1 MRIEALSVKAV
12 TVAIFLM
19 IGLVAIILSLAA
31 GSYFRQ
37 AALDAQMNSL
47 SRVIEVASQENL
59 KEVRNL
65 TFDLGMKLG
74 HSKTL
79 VQALRLAQRT
89 GDQRKL
95 VELLDDPFIN
105 GFVGFAKIDLKKLR
119 VFDLDLQPIGES
131 SAGMENLDQ
140 QLAES
145 LAGVVSKRKET
156 DRLKA
161 VDALWL
167 SKQGPLYSTLVPLG
181 GLRPVGYLELIIDP
195 AFNLPNIGE
204 ITKTPVSVFSM
215 TGQALN
221 DSAQD
226 STTGYL
232 PVEFTLYSSEGEP
245 AFRIIGYEDV
255 DKLNLAMK
263 QTQLVTTLGFLALTL
278 VTLLFALWL
287 FNRFLFVPV
296 SRMAR
301 DMKQMAQGKLDL
313 QVNKKGLKE
322 FSMLA
327 SSFDSM
333 ANQVRSRTSDL
344 ERLLD
349 LDDSAI
355 LCFGKDNEAVYLND
369 GAVALFGYLKPELAD
384 LDSTDL
390 FEEDVAWL
398 IEHQNQ
404 SDGQLRHK
412 PLQKRLRCTRKDG
425 QVSECD
431 AVINPLDEGSGGQG
445 YAIVLN
451 PMADKEHKDS
461 AVQFADT
468 IEKNEQRM
476 HAVEQSLNSILEI
489 ARNNPGLISGVGM
502 LEQSA
507 EPGSDQEDKKK
518 RLREHVVDVMRSA
531 LACWE
536 HDLGRTKLD
545 LAEDSRI
552 WPVYIDKSTPTT
564 RTLDKYLHTDS
575 CPKNPRSQRV
585 IDTAEFVLKRLDGKT
600 TPGTEQL
607 RTTLAALR
615 LLLSGMKSSGN

>member
-12 TVAIFLM
+12 TVTIFLM
-19 IGLVAIILSLAA
+19 IGLVAIVLSLAA

-59 KEVRNL
+59 KDVRNL

-74 HSKTL
+74 HSKAL
-79 VQALRLAQRT
+79 VQALRLAERT
-89 GDQRKL
+89 GDQRDL

-119 VFDLDLQPIGES
+119 VFGLDLQPIGES

-195 AFNLPNIGE
+195 AFNLPNISE
-204 ITKTPVSVFSM
+204 ITKTPVSIYSM

-221 DSAQD
+221 NSAQD
-226 STTGYL
+226 SATGYL
-232 PVEFTLYSSEGEP
+232 PVEFTLYTSDGEP
-245 AFRIIGYEDV
+245 AFRIVGYEDV

-313 QVNKKGLKE
+313 QVDKKGLKE

-327 SSFDSM
+327 GSFDSM
-333 ANQVRSRTSDL
+333 ANQVRSRTGDL
-344 ERLLD
+344 ERMLD

-355 LCFGKDNEAVYLND
+355 LCFGKDN
-369 GAVALFGYLKPELAD
+369 
-384 LDSTDL
+384 
-390 FEEDVAWL
+390 
-398 IEHQNQ
+398 
-404 SDGQLRHK
+404 
-412 PLQKRLRCTRKDG
+412 
-425 QVSECD
+425 
-431 AVINPLDEGSGGQG
+431 
-445 YAIVLN
+445 
-451 PMADKEHKDS
+451 
-461 AVQFADT
+461 
-468 IEKNEQRM
+468 
-476 HAVEQSLNSILEI
+476 
-489 ARNNPGLISGVGM
+489 
-502 LEQSA
+502 
-507 EPGSDQEDKKK
+507 
-518 RLREHVVDVMRSA
+518 
-531 LACWE
+531 
-536 HDLGRTKLD
+536 
-545 LAEDSRI
+545 
-552 WPVYIDKSTPTT
+552 
-564 RTLDKYLHTDS
+564 
-575 CPKNPRSQRV
+575 
-585 IDTAEFVLKRLDGKT
+585 
-600 TPGTEQL
+600 
-607 RTTLAALR
+607 
-615 LLLSGMKSSGN
+615 